1 MKIDIEDVHLGY
13 QTVDLSVPSTV
24 IVDIDGTLAD
34 ISHRR
39 HFVETKPK
47 NWAAFEKL
55 AHLDPV
61 HEHIAEVVRM
71 MYDYGWTVL
80 IVSGRGEQQR
90 TTTIDWLWSNQISH
104 HGVYMRAKLD
114 YRADDIVKSEILD
127 MILASGRTPTLV
139 LDDRDRVVKMW
150 RDRGLKVIQVAEG
163 DF

>member
-13 QTVDLSVPSTV
+13 QTIDLSVPSTV

-39 HFVETKPK
+39 HFVATKPK

-55 AHLDPV
+55 AHLDNL
-61 HEHIAEVVRM
+61 HHHIASILDLM
-71 MYDYGWTVL
+71 ADHDWTIVL
-80 IVSGRGEQQR
+80 ASGRGEQQR
-90 TTTIDWLWSNQISH
+90 EVTVRWLDDH
-104 HGVYMRAKLD
+104 DVPYRKLFMRKLND

-127 MILASGRTPTLV
+127 EILACGFTPTLV

>member
-39 HFVETKPK
+39 HFVATKPK

-55 AHLDPV
+55 AHLDKPFD
-61 HEHIAEVVRM
+61 HIVEVVRM
-71 MYDYGWTVL
+71 MYSFDWKVL

-90 TTTIDWLWSNQISH
+90 DVTEKWLEDNDVRYH
-104 HGVYMRAKLD
+104 ELYMRPKLD

-127 MILASGRTPTLV
+127 TIIATGFEPTLV
-139 LDDRDRVVKMW
+139 LDDRDRVLAMW
-150 RDRGLKVIQVAEG
+150 RRRGLKAVQVNYG

>member
-1 MKIDIEDVHLGY
+1 MKIEIEDVHLGY

-39 HFVETKPK
+39 HFVATKPK

-55 AHLDPV
+55 AHLDKPF
-61 HEHIAEVVRM
+61 EHIVSVVQL
-71 MYDYGWTVL
+71 MYNYGWTIL
-80 IVSGRGEQQR
+80 IVSGRGQQQE
-90 TTTIDWLWSNQISH
+90 TVTLNWLFNNKIPFHSL
-104 HGVYMRAKLD
+104 YMRAEGD

-127 MILASGRTPTLV
+127 DILSKGYKPTLV
-139 LDDRDRVVKMW
+139 LDDRDRVVKTW